1 MKKSNLYG
9 IIGSV
14 LSCIIL
20 FLLLWLVVMPVVK
33 PEPKD
38 DEGLIVSFGDNTDG
52 SGMTE
57 TPAETPQ
64 KEEIASEPIKQT
76 TPSKQEIITQKD
88 NSLALVEKKKKETE
102 RKEKEA
108 LEIQRLET
116 EKRIAEQNRKEQEA
130 IEKANAMNG
139 MFGNNKSTG
148 SGTGSGDKN
157 QGNPVGKGNSGGN
170 SWSLNGRSLTGR
182 LVSPSYDRDV
192 EGKVKVDI
200 RVDTN
205 GSVISATIGSQTTIS
220 DAQTRNAAI
229 TAAKNTHFT
238 RGDGISSGSIT
249 YNFKLK

>member
-20 FLLLWLVVMPVVK
+20 FLLLWLVVMPVTQ

-57 TPAETPQ
+57 MPAETPQ
-64 KEEIASEPIKQT
+64 KEELASEPIKQT
-76 TPSKQEIITQKD
+76 TPTKQEIITQKD
-88 NSLALVEKKKKETE
+88 NSLVIAEQKKKETE

-108 LEIQRLET
+108 LENQRLET
-116 EKRIAEQNRKEQEA
+116 EKKIAEQNRKEQEA

-148 SGTGSGDKN
+148 SGTGTGDNN

-182 LVSPSYDRDV
+182 LVSPTYDKDV
-192 EGKVKVDI
+192 EGKITVNIQVDA
-200 RVDTN
+200 N
-205 GSVISATIGSQTTIS
+205 GNVTSTSIGTATIS
-220 DAQTRNAAI
+220 DAQTRNAAR
-229 TAAKNTHFT
+229 TAAKNTRFS

>member
-1 MKKSNLYG
+1 
-9 IIGSV
+9 
-14 LSCIIL
+14 
-20 FLLLWLVVMPVVK
+20 MPVTQ

-57 TPAETPQ
+57 MPAETPQ
-64 KEEIASEPIKQT
+64 KEELASEPIKQT
-76 TPSKQEIITQKD
+76 TPTKQEIITQKD
-88 NSLALVEKKKKETE
+88 NSLVIAEQKKKETE

-108 LEIQRLET
+108 LENQRLET
-116 EKRIAEQNRKEQEA
+116 EKKIAEQNRKEQEA

-148 SGTGSGDKN
+148 SGTGTGDNN

-182 LVSPSYDRDV
+182 LVSPSYDRDE

-220 DAQTRNAAI
+220 DAQMRNAAI
-229 TAAKNTHFT
+229 TAAKNTRFS